1 MSCFWNALINTISTD
16 DKKKY
21 FNTFDLH
28 LNPHNLVIILKEINK
43 TTENVLWNNQKLTKQ
58 QLIENKTAIE
68 EYNKN
73 TINNGYFCST
83 FEPILFL
90 LVEYLQITIIHDY
103 NKNIITYTNKINN
116 RYTIHIYSNSNHCWS

>member
-1 MSCFWNALINTISTD
+1 MYCFWNALLNTISTD

-43 TTENVLWNNQKLTKQ
+43 ITENVLWNNQELTKQ
-58 QLIENKTAIE
+58 QLIENKKAIE
-68 EYNKN
+68 EYDKN
-73 TINNGYFCST
+73 TINDGYFCST

-103 NKNIITYTNKINN
+103 NKNIITYSNKINN

>member
-1 MSCFWNALINTISTD
+1 MSCFWNALLNTISTD

-43 TTENVLWNNQKLTKQ
+43 ITENVLWNNQELTKQ
-58 QLIENKTAIE
+58 QLIENKKAIE
-68 EYNKN
+68 EYDKN
-73 TINNGYFCST
+73 TINDGYFCST

-116 RYTIHIYSNSNHCWS
+116 RYIIHIYSNSNHCWS

>member
-1 MSCFWNALINTISTD
+1 MSCFWNALLNTISND

-28 LNPHNLVIILKEINK
+28 LNPPNFIIILKQINK
-43 TTENVLWNNQKLTKQ
+43 ITQNVLWNNQELTKQ
-58 QLIENKTAIE
+58 QLIENKNAID
-68 EYNKN
+68 EYDKSTVND
-73 TINNGYFCST
+73 GYFCST

-116 RYTIHIYSNSNHCWS
+116 RYTINIYSNSNHCWN

>member
-1 MSCFWNALINTISTD
+1 MSCFWNALLNTISND

-28 LNPHNLVIILKEINK
+28 LNPPNFIIILKQINK
-43 TTENVLWNNQKLTKQ
+43 ITQNVLWNNQELTKQ
-58 QLIENKTAIE
+58 QLIENKNAID
-68 EYNKN
+68 EYDKSTVND
-73 TINNGYFCST
+73 GYFCST

-90 LVEYLQITIIHDY
+90 LVEYLQITIIHDF

-116 RYTIHIYSNSNHCWS
+116 RYTINIYSNSNHCWN